1 VAPRLLAI
9 GELGALQR
17 DMGHLQEA
25 RPLLEESIAISRTS
39 LGAGHPAVAP
49 RLLVLGDLLMA
60 MGDLEGARTV
70 LEESLGISR
79 KALGPDH
86 PQIVITLGWL
96 AELHG

>member
-1 VAPRLLAI
+1 
-9 GELGALQR
+9 
-17 DMGHLQEA
+17 
-25 RPLLEESIAISRTS
+25 
-39 LGAGHPAVAP
+39 VAP